1 MIERMTYYTV
11 VKKIPVS
18 EYLEFLK
25 IKIFDI
31 LVKME
36 YIYNRCK
43 NENKCCLLPET
54 KHHKKNI
61 GRYCRGHNLFN
72 KWKNNRRK
80 FINLLAI
87 VATAAQKLLQV
98 EI

>member
-1 MIERMTYYTV
+1 MTYYTV

-54 KHHKKNI
+54 KHHKKKYREI
-61 GRYCRGHNLFN
+61 LQRTYFFNLFN
-72 KWKNNRRK
+72 KWKNNSRK